1 VSFTASVDI
10 DALLADTDDEIAAI
24 EAAARPAAQAGAQ
37 VLYDAVK
44 ANVRRLGKK
53 TGNLEGAIQQAY
65 ATKEGR
71 AGFARYDISW
81 SHIKA
86 PHGHLLED
94 GWIQRYAVYMGKN
107 GKWYTLVRPEKRGT
121 PKPKRSA
128 PQSVKDAYYVLR
140 PGGPVQHP
148 AKAFVRSAAQY
159 IPAAEDAMEKR
170 FFEEL
175 DKR

>member
-1 VSFTASVDI
+1 MTFTASVHIDGLLDDI
-10 DALLADTDDEIAAI
+10 DVEYAAI

-44 ANVRRLGKK
+44 ANVRRLGTK
-53 TGNLEGAIQQAY
+53 TGYLDGSIYQAY
-65 ATKEGR
+65 SEKDSRPGR
-71 AGFARYDISW
+71 ASYDVSW
-81 SHIKA
+81 NHRIA

-94 GWIQRYAVYMGKN
+94 GWIQRYAVHMGKD

-140 PGGPVQHP
+140 PGGPIQHP
-148 AKAFVRSAAQY
+148 ARAFVRSAAQY
-159 IPAAEDAMEKR
+159 TPAAEDAMEKR

-175 DKR
+175 DNR